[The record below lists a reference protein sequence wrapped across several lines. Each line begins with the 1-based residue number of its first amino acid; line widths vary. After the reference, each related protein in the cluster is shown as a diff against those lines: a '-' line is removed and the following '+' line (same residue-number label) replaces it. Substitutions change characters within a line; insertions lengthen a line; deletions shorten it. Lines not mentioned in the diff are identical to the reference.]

1 MALQIIRRLY
11 IRIRT
16 HKPTNERVINPAIH
30 VDDAHLI
37 DVLMHGEASVYGLAG
52 DGVQGVGFSGV
63 GATGESA
70 LTPGVIGQALNHHAC
85 AAGDGDDAA

>member
-37 DVLMHGEASVYGLAG
+37 DVLMHGKASVYRLAS
-52 DGVQGVGFSGV
+52 DGV
-63 GATGESA
+63 
-70 LTPGVIGQALNHHAC
+70 
-85 AAGDGDDAA
+85 